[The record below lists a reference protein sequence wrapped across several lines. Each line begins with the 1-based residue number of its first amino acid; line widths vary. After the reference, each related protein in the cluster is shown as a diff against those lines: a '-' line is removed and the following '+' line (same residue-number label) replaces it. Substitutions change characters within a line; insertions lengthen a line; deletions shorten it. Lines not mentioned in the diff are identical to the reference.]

1 MSDKAAHRAAYERRV
16 WRLAY
21 LLSGDPAGAA
31 VLVDRV
37 LRGQPDLASLEPAR
51 LDRVVIQHA
60 RELPRRRGAVPPITA
75 PVPAGEVRKAMDAL
89 LSIPEQPREAWVL
102 ARVDELDELHFS
114 RAMDC
119 SRTASRNHLAAGD

>member
-37 LRGQPDLASLEPAR
+37 LRDQPDLGSLEPAR

-60 RELPRRRGAVPPITA
+60 RDLPRRRKAVLPIAVTA
-75 PVPAGEVRKAMDAL
+75 PQGEAAKALDAL
-89 LSIPEQPREAWVL
+89 LTLPEQPREAWVL
-102 ARVDELDELHFS
+102 
-114 RAMDC
+114 
-119 SRTASRNHLAAGD
+119 